1 MKIFFI
7 AGLVMLNA
15 VVSGVNAQAPATQ
28 WQRAIGGGGEESAYS
43 IELTRDGGYII
54 AGSTN
59 STDGNLTGVPGYS
72 QDDCWIVKVASNGN
86 IEWQKRYGSSGI
98 DLINDI
104 KQTSD
109 GGYIF
114 TGRNNANDIVDGD
127 VTTGSGGW
135 LVKLSEAGNIEWQ
148 TVAGSTGLAVSQAAD
163 GGYWVGGS
171 NFVAKYTSA
180 GINVWLSFLSYAV
193 NSIDATTD
201 GGVII
206 TGEATTANRADVK
219 VVKLNS
225 QGTVVADKELGT
237 PGYEGGQSVIQT
249 SDGGYIVAG
258 YASGV
263 DVDHVH
269 GYKGGSDAWVVKLN
283 SLLDT
288 VWTRAVG
295 GTNNDIA
302 RKIIQVEGGYMVAG
316 ETGSTDGDITGYKG
330 GAKDAWIFKLDNNGS
345 LLWQQCLGGS
355 SNDIFYDICRG
366 ADGGY
371 LAAGHT
377 YSNDG
382 DISGAHG
389 SADLW
394 MVKLD
399 EDQVLPVTFG
409 TIDAFLRNGALT
421 VNWTSQKETNNAYY
435 LVEASKDGKHFVTIS
450 YKVFTQ
456 APDGNSD
463 IPLQYAFTKSYIK
476 LQVLTLLLLSL
487 SITFKKRK
495 SLWLLSFVIMVCTLS
510 VLSCRKNGNDIA
522 DSSDQNLYIRV
533 VQVDAD
539 GQKSYSKVITAIRQ

>member
-1 MKIFFI
+1 MKTFFI
-7 AGLVMLNA
+7 AGLVILKA
-15 VVSGVNAQAPATQ
+15 IVLSANAQAPATQ
-28 WQRAIGGGGEESAYS
+28 WQRAIGGSGEESAYS

-59 STDGNLTGVPGYS
+59 SIDADLTGVPGHS

-86 IEWQKRYGSSGI
+86 LEWQRRYGSSGI

-148 TVAGSTGLAVSQAAD
+148 AVVGSTGRAVSQAAD
-163 GGYWVGGS
+163 GGYLVGGS
-171 NFVAKYTSA
+171 SFVAKYTSA
-180 GINVWLSFLSYAV
+180 GVNVWLSFLSYTI

-201 GGVII
+201 GGAVI
-206 TGEATTANRADVK
+206 TGEAMTINRSDVK

-225 QGTVVADKELGT
+225 QGTVVADREWGT
-237 PGYEGGQSVIQT
+237 LGYEGGQSVIQT

-263 DVDHVH
+263 DADHVH

-288 VWTRAVG
+288 VWTRAIG

-302 RKIIQVEGGYMVAG
+302 RKVIQVEGGYIVAG

-330 GAKDAWIFKLDNNGS
+330 GAIDAWIFRLDNNGS

-366 ADGGY
+366 LDGGY
-371 LAAGHT
+371 LAAGHM

-394 MVKLD
+394 MVRLD

-409 TIDAFLRNGALT
+409 AVNAILKGGTLS
-421 VNWTSQKETNNAYY
+421 VNWTTQSETNCDHY
-435 LVEASKDGKHFVTIS
+435 LVEASADGQNFALIS
-450 YKVFTQ
+450 DKIFTR
-456 APDGNSD
+456 AKDGNSGT
-463 IPLQYAFTKSYIK
+463 PLKYSFSNTYTRVFGLSAF
-476 LQVLTLLLLSL
+476 LLLSL
-487 SITFKKRK
+487 I
-495 SLWLLSFVIMVCTLS
+495 
-510 VLSCRKNGNDIA
+510 SCRNRRLWKMIYCLSALLIFSAVACNKSSNDLLNAGNDDLFVRIA
-522 DSSDQNLYIRV
+522 QTDK
-533 VQVDAD
+533 D
-539 GQKSYSKVITAIRQ
+539 GVKTYSKTIKAIKQ